1 MKVSYIIKNSLL
13 YVHAAKGSIVAEAQ
27 QLCGMRL
34 GECHA
39 AHWTGVGLKEQDT
52 IITPVTTLEEHTHA
66 VNQWL
71 EFI

>member
-13 YVHAAKGSIVAEAQ
+13 YVHAAEGSIVAEAQ
-27 QLCGMRL
+27 QLCGMRP

-39 AHWTGVGLKEQDT
+39 AHWTGVGLKEQHT
-52 IITPVTTLEEHTHA
+52 IISPVTSLEERTHA